1 LLKLTALANEV
12 RVVDRAAV
20 TRVSVETEEVAV

>member
-12 RVVDRAAV
+12 RVVDRAEA